1 MNAYAAY
8 QGGREVLLSGLQGN
22 KKARYS
28 KFWLNEHVTNHYY
41 DLSE

>member
-8 QGGREVLLSGLQGN
+8 QGGREVLLCTSQGN

-28 KFWLNEHVTNHYY
+28 KF
-41 DLSE
+41 